1 MRTNRDVS
9 ASAREADSPRMRGT
23 NGASDATQSAVARTK
38 KERTMASRNTPVGNR
53 LADKTASFG
62 NELADR
68 ATEAKDSMSDMAAAA
83 TKKVDEGRSMV
94 ADRLDSAVSAVQE
107 RVGELPGG
115 QRVKELAS
123 AAAERLSTTADYMRT
138 HDAKRMMADVE
149 TVAKNNP
156 GPALLVAAAF
166 GFVLGRALTRD

>member
-1 MRTNRDVS
+1 MLGNPFAVLGDGNIEVTLCTPGKTS
-9 ASAREADSPRMRGT
+9 
-23 NGASDATQSAVARTK
+23 TQL
-38 KERTMASRNTPVGNR
+38 MA
-53 LADKTASFG
+53 
-62 NELADR
+62 
-68 ATEAKDSMSDMAAAA
+68 
-83 TKKVDEGRSMV
+83 

-107 RVGELPGG
+107 RMGELPGG

-123 AAAERLSTTADYMRT
+123 AAADRFSTTADYVRT

-149 TVAKNNP
+149 TVVKNNP

>member
-1 MRTNRDVS
+1 
-9 ASAREADSPRMRGT
+9 
-23 NGASDATQSAVARTK
+23 
-38 KERTMASRNTPVGNR
+38 MASRNTPVGDR

-68 ATEAKDSMSDMAAAA
+68 ANEARESMSDMAATA
-83 TKKVDEGRSMV
+83 TKKLDEGRSMA
-94 ADRLDSAVSAVQE
+94 ADRLGSAVSAVQE
-107 RVGELPGG
+107 RVGELAGG
-115 QRVKELAS
+115 QRVKEL
-123 AAAERLSTTADYMRT
+123 TDYVRT

-149 TVAKNNP
+149 TVVKNNP

>member
-1 MRTNRDVS
+1 
-9 ASAREADSPRMRGT
+9 
-23 NGASDATQSAVARTK
+23 
-38 KERTMASRNTPVGNR
+38 MASRNTPVNPLGE
-53 LADKTASFG
+53 KTASLG

-68 ATEAKDSMSDMAAAA
+68 ANQAKDSMSDMARTA
-83 TKKVDEGRSMV
+83 TKKIDEGRSMA

-115 QRVKELAS
+115 QRVKELA
-123 AAAERLSTTADYMRT
+123 DYVRS

-149 TVAKNNP
+149 TVVKNNP

>member
-1 MRTNRDVS
+1 LRPCGKDNSTRT
-9 ASAREADSPRMRGT
+9 ESPRSQHE
-23 NGASDATQSAVARTK
+23 NGTK
-38 KERTMASRNTPVGNR
+38 KEQTMASRNTPVGNR

-68 ATEAKDSMSDMAAAA
+68 ATEAKDSISDIASAA
-83 TKKVDEGRSMV
+83 TRKVDEGRSMA
-94 ADRLDSAVSAVQE
+94 ADRLESAVSAVQE

-115 QRVKELAS
+115 QRVKELAG
-123 AAAERLSTTADYMRT
+123 YVRT

-149 TVAKNNP
+149 TVVKNNP
-156 GPALLVAAAF
+156 GPALFVAAAF